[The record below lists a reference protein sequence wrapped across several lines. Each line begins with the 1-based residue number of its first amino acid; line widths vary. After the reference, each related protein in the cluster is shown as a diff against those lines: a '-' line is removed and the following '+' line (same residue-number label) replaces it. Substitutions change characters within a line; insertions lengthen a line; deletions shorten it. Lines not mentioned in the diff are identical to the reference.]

1 MEHANL
7 RAVGFVSSRGPM
19 CNISRVCT
27 HVVSWA
33 DQESSHSIT
42 ERTVQ
47 ASQMK
52 WGHCLMHSLRSI
64 EAPIGGEPVLEG
76 QSNMVIVRIIA
87 NMAGPS
93 NGKPWRVN
101 LQQVSHDKELEIGR
115 GQAVYVRNL
124 LPVPS
129 MSAGWDRSVQPEIG
143 KLVHVTG
150 NM

>member
-1 MEHANL
+1 
-7 RAVGFVSSRGPM
+7 
-19 CNISRVCT
+19 
-27 HVVSWA
+27 
-33 DQESSHSIT
+33 
-42 ERTVQ
+42 
-47 ASQMK
+47 
-52 WGHCLMHSLRSI
+52 
-64 EAPIGGEPVLEG
+64 
-76 QSNMVIVRIIA
+76 
-87 NMAGPS
+87 MAGPS